1 MLSRE
6 QKRLILWDATRDWLV
21 ENREFEMCSALMVCT
36 VASGVFDLL
45 AIKNEEEVE
54 KWLNSS
60 LDDPCPAIELNVP
73 IERWIDNA
81 IAAASNW

>member
-21 ENREFEMCSALMVCT
+21 ENRDFEMCSALMVCT

-54 KWLNSS
+54 KWVKSDLN
-60 LDDPCPAIELNVP
+60 DPCPVIELNVP